1 MDSPKLNKLYLVLG
15 YMKKGDL
22 MKILNGDARR
32 VECDPMCIKDV
43 WHIFRQVTFNGAVLI
58 LYAAVA
64 VVDVDIYIYM
74 YVQILSLTR
83 THIPTSPINSRL
95 YRASHISTFRI
106 LSMVTSSL
114 RTSLLM
120 NQIRS
125 RLLILEYRSK
135 KLLGGGG

>member
-1 MDSPKLNKLYLVLG
+1 MDSPKLNKLYLVLE

-64 VVDVDIYIYM
+64 VVDVDIYIYICM
-74 YVQILSLTR
+74 CKFFLSHAHTYPLRLSTQGC
-83 THIPTSPINSRL
+83 TGPLISPPS
-95 YRASHISTFRI
+95 
-106 LSMVTSSL
+106 
-114 RTSLLM
+114 
-120 NQIRS
+120 
-125 RLLILEYRSK
+125 EYYPW
-135 KLLGGGG
+135 